1 MVLSRSFVIFSLYVF
16 KWMNLFVFCIL
27 LLVLTAMFWR
37 VSLNLREPD
46 KCWGFEAAR
55 CFLGVC
61 PPELQSTLSCSLA
74 IHSLQSAKHNKEGTK
89 ERSKGHDYA
98 QKCPGRGHFYIW
110 LTAGFLG
117 ERERGTRS
125 RIPISLI
132 KKMRQHLGNML

>member
-37 VSLNLREPD
+37 VSLNLREPN

-61 PPELQSTLSCSLA
+61 PPEHSQLLPGNSWLA
-74 IHSLQSAKHNKEGTK
+74 ECQTQQRRD
-89 ERSKGHDYA
+89 ER
-98 QKCPGRGHFYIW
+98 
-110 LTAGFLG
+110 
-117 ERERGTRS
+117 
-125 RIPISLI
+125 
-132 KKMRQHLGNML
+132 KKQRP

>member
-55 CFLGVC
+55 CFLGVFGVFGWF
-61 PPELQSTLSCSLA
+61 LVLL
-74 IHSLQSAKHNKEGTK
+74 
-89 ERSKGHDYA
+89 
-98 QKCPGRGHFYIW
+98 
-110 LTAGFLG
+110 GFLG
-117 ERERGTRS
+117 QFSWGFGGYS
-125 RIPISLI
+125 C
-132 KKMRQHLGNML
+132 HH